1 MSDPEPIPNT
11 AARTPAKRGLEM
23 AAAPIRQLRGFIA
36 PTGLKPTEHNARYLE
51 IEVVW
56 AGLLSVA
63 AAFNS
68 AYALRLGATNAQ
80 IGYLSSI
87 PALLALLITIPAGQ
101 ILNRRARRMPWV
113 VWSLALTRVGY
124 LLVAIIPWLGLN
136 QQGAAV
142 VWTIILFTAPAAVFG
157 VGWNSMMAD
166 VVPEVQ
172 RARLFAARNI
182 ILAVVVT
189 SGTFIASRWL
199 AAAPFPINYQLV
211 YLIGFVGSMI
221 STFYITR
228 MRVPDSV
235 VQASTTQSVS
245 LKERVAGARDAFRQQ
260 PDFARIVG
268 STLAHGLGLWM
279 IGPIYVLYY
288 VRQLGATDG
297 WIGTN
302 ATIASLTPVLGYY
315 VWQRV
320 VARRGERW
328 VLIRTISVI
337 GFYPILVGLT
347 PNLTIILAWTALQGL
362 IAPGVNLGHFPML
375 LKVCPAEARPLY
387 LGIYTTIMNIG
398 AFVMPLIGVW
408 LSDRVGFAPVLIAGG
423 VMCLIGS
430 SLFRWWPLKT
440 PDSLA
445 VRSA

>member
-1 MSDPEPIPNT
+1 MSDPEPTPNT
-11 AARTPAKRGLEM
+11 AARTPAKRRLEM

-51 IEVVW
+51 IEVFW

-80 IGYLSSI
+80 IGFLSSI

-235 VQASTTQSVS
+235 VQPSITRSVS
-245 LKERVAGARDAFRQQ
+245 
-260 PDFARIVG
+260 P
-268 STLAHGLGLWM
+268 
-279 IGPIYVLYY
+279 
-288 VRQLGATDG
+288 
-297 WIGTN
+297 
-302 ATIASLTPVLGYY
+302 
-315 VWQRV
+315 
-320 VARRGERW
+320 
-328 VLIRTISVI
+328 
-337 GFYPILVGLT
+337 
-347 PNLTIILAWTALQGL
+347 
-362 IAPGVNLGHFPML
+362 
-375 LKVCPAEARPLY
+375 
-387 LGIYTTIMNIG
+387 
-398 AFVMPLIGVW
+398 
-408 LSDRVGFAPVLIAGG
+408 
-423 VMCLIGS
+423 
-430 SLFRWWPLKT
+430 
-440 PDSLA
+440 
-445 VRSA
+445 RSAWRGQGMHSASSPTSRASWAARWPTAWVYG